1 MRNNR
6 LIKVSQAAIIAALYV
21 VLTFISSLMGL
32 ASGAIQVR
40 LSEALCV
47 LPCFTGAAVPGLFI
61 GCIVANLLTG
71 CAMWDV
77 VFGSLATLIGAV
89 LCRILRKHRVFALI
103 PNIVSN
109 TVIVPLVLMFV
120 YAIPGS
126 FWYFALTVGIGE
138 IISCGIL
145 GVLLGRVLDPH
156 KDRIFGHGN
165 RLL

>member
-1 MRNNR
+1 MRNKK
-6 LIKVSQAAIIAALYV
+6 IASVAQAAVIAALYV
-21 VLTFISSLMGL
+21 VLTFVSAAMGL
-32 ASGAIQVR
+32 ASGAIQIR

-61 GCIVANLLTG
+61 GCIAANLLTG
-71 CAMWDV
+71 CALWDV
-77 VFGSLATLIGAV
+77 TFGSLATLIGAV
-89 LCRILRKHRVFALI
+89 LCRVLRKRRILALV

-126 FWYFALTVGIGE
+126 FWYFAMTVGIGE

-145 GVLLGRVLDPH
+145 GALLGRILAPH
-156 KDRIFGHGN
+156 AERIFG
-165 RLL
+165 RDSKKL